1 MLEKALIKITG
12 KNKRLAGSI
21 PAPPTNDMKITIDID
36 EESMVDLIVSD
47 LKDYHDNMVRELK
60 NRPNVKY
67 GVFFNDKKKDIAKL
81 KEVIEALKIVIN
93 SYGS

>member
-1 MLEKALIKITG
+1 
-12 KNKRLAGSI
+12 
-21 PAPPTNDMKITIDID
+21 
-36 EESMVDLIVSD
+36 
-47 LKDYHDNMVRELK
+47 MVRELK

-81 KEVIEALKIVIN
+81 KEVIEALEIVIN

>member
-1 MLEKALIKITG
+1 
-12 KNKRLAGSI
+12 
-21 PAPPTNDMKITIDID
+21 MKITIDID
-36 EESMVDLIVSD
+36 EESLVDLIVSD
-47 LKDYHDNMVRELK
+47 LKDYHDKMVRALQ

-81 KEVIEALKIVIN
+81 KKVIEALEIVIN